1 LLMVLNFYSP
11 DGKYDDQFLIN
22 YINLNVKDQLA
33 RAKGISEVNVI
44 GGGEYA
50 MRVWLDPE
58 KMANLKLTTSDVYA
72 ALAEQNVQVAAGR
85 VGAAPYN
92 NPQEVQFNL
101 VTKGRLESVSEF
113 ENVVLRA
120 NPNGSTV
127 YLKDVARVELGK
139 KFYDGNGKFR
149 GQDASIVALSLQSDA
164 NALESGQA
172 VMELLEG

>member
-1 LLMVLNFYSP
+1 
-11 DGKYDDQFLIN
+11 
-22 YINLNVKDQLA
+22 
-33 RAKGISEVNVI
+33 
-44 GGGEYA
+44 
-50 MRVWLDPE
+50 
-58 KMANLKLTTSDVYA
+58 
-72 ALAEQNVQVAAGR
+72 
-85 VGAAPYN
+85 
-92 NPQEVQFNL
+92 L

-164 NALESGQA
+164 NALESGKA
-172 VMELLEG
+172 VMELLERLSENFPEGMTYETSYDTTVFVAESIKGVVKTLVEAILLVIAVTYLFLGSARA